1 MDWHPARSPHAA
13 FFISAA
19 MMLGA
24 GSANANVRVVGP
36 AEVLARFCK
45 VESGRLVLTV
55 PGVAPQELVTQVDDP
70 VIANRGDGSFHPLDP
85 EVVTQALNGL
95 TFPVDQ
101 VDAVVYVLP
110 FPRRAGLVSAAAPG
124 AILLAPGVRP
134 VPVDQVHA
142 EVAHEFGHV
151 VQYQY
156 ATRGSGAW
164 VAYLRLRGLVDADAR
179 AATLSHA
186 NRPAE
191 IFAEDFRTL
200 CGSVQ
205 AKGDGSIENALLA
218 PPTDLPDLA
227 AFLLDLPARARRT
240 ASADRNV
247 AAFPNPFTASTTVTF
262 AARAG
267 AANSTAAPARFIRVV
282 DVRGRIVR
290 HAEAQ
295 TASDGSAAW
304 RWDGVDDRGV
314 ALARGSYFVT
324 ADGIAGPAERIVLLR

>member
-1 MDWHPARSPHAA
+1 MNRHPARSPHAA
-13 FFISAA
+13 IFISAA
-19 MMLGA
+19 VMLGA

-36 AEVLARFCK
+36 AEVLARYCS

-70 VIANRGDGSFHPLDP
+70 IIANRGDGSFHPLDP
-85 EVVTQALNGL
+85 EVVQQALAGL

-134 VPVDQVHA
+134 VPEDQVHA
-142 EVAHEFGHV
+142 VVAHEFGHV

-164 VAYLRLRGLVDADAR
+164 VAYLRLRGLVDAAAN

-191 IFAEDFRTL
+191 IFAEAFRPL
-200 CGSVQ
+200 CGSTQ
-205 AKGDGSIENALLA
+205 ARGDGSVENALLA
-218 PPTDLPDLA
+218 PPSDLPDLTT
-227 AFLLDLPARARRT
+227 FLLDLPARARRLAT
-240 ASADRNV
+240 ADRNV
-247 AAFPNPFTASTTVTF
+247 AAFPNPFTSGTTVTF

-267 AANSTAAPARFIRVV
+267 AANSTAAPARFVRVV

-290 HAEAQ
+290 HGQAPLA
-295 TASDGSAAW
+295 TDGTSLW
-304 RWDGVDDRGV
+304 RWDGRDDRGI
-314 ALARGSYFVT
+314 ALARGAYYVT